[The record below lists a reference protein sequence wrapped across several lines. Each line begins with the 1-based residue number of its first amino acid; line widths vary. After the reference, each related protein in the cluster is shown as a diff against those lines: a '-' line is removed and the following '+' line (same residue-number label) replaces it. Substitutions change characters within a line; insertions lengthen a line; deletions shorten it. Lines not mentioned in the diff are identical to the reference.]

1 EVRDRVVPQLVLEHP
16 VQLEV
21 AKRGRAHP
29 ERSLPVGCGL
39 AQVMIKEI
47 AVPVLVHPQRVEQ
60 AEAIALD
67 VPFGVIRHGWF
78 REVGQELLL
87 RIRFAIRHAGG
98 AGYVVRQ
105 LVRAETELGSARWWR
120 SDWPGG

>member
-1 EVRDRVVPQLVLEHP
+1 MIRRPP
-16 VQLEV
+16 
-21 AKRGRAHP
+21 
-29 ERSLPVGCGL
+29 RSTLFPYTTL
-39 AQVMIKEI
+39 SRSEI

-87 RIRFAIRHAGG
+87 RIRLAIRHAGG
-98 AGYVVRQ
+98 AGDVVRQ
-105 LVRAETELGSARWWR
+105 LVRAEAEIGRARRAR
-120 SDWPGG
+120 SGEGRGGEEGRSRWAPDH